1 MRKERELIMETRK
14 SANIGAR
21 LDRLPNSGWHIKMW
35 LVTAFALL
43 VKRNRRIGSEY
54 FA

>member
-21 LDRLPNSGWHIKMW
+21 LDRLPNSGWHINIC
-35 LVTAFALL
+35 LVGVL

>member
-35 LVTAFALL
+35 LVTAFGVL